1 MVTLVVVVI
10 DESADLSFKITRQKV
25 VFQQNAVLQCLM
37 LTLNIALSL
46 RMIWRAARV
55 LHAPIFQ
62 PFGQVTGDIA
72 RPIVAEQPRLVNNV
86 NLVTARCL

>member
-1 MVTLVVVVI
+1 MIALVVVVI

-37 LTLNIALSL
+37 PTLNLALSL

-55 LHAPIFQ
+55 LHASIFQ

-72 RPIVAEQPRLVNNV
+72 RSIVAEQPRLMNNV
-86 NLVTARCL
+86 TLVTARFL